1 MAPMNL
7 RNRVNGATS
16 EDNTNETRNNEHQTP
31 LTLETF
37 MRAISNLGQAQQQN
51 VNPLPNGHGKLSEF
65 KRLTPP
71 TFEGAT
77 DPLKAEKWVTEM
89 EKAFLVVR
97 CTDVEKVDYAA
108 YMLQEDAYDW
118 WRMVK
123 CQHEND
129 TEAFTWEMFKNE
141 FFNQYFP
148 KSVRREKER
157 EFSRLEQGN
166 KTVAEYEAS
175 FARLAK
181 FAPDLVAM
189 EESRARRFEEGL
201 RASIRQANRLGGQK
215 SSGGNSKQT
224 FWKGNDRKRNY
235 GGGNENPN
243 QQGKQPKRT
252 CQKCGKEHLG
262 ECRKGTDGCF
272 NSYNNNDQK
281 KTQAR
286 VFAMTKED
294 VETSPTIV
302 TGIMFVYENPAYV
315 LIDSG
320 ATHSFIN
327 PMLVKKLGK
336 SLSILDAPFCVS
348 TPSGKCLEASSILKD
363 CLLLIEGHVL
373 TADLVV
379 LGIHDF
385 DIILGM
391 DWLSKH
397 YATIECHEKE
407 VLFQPSGVPSF
418 RFVGA
423 KSKPRIPIITA
434 MKARRIL
441 NKGCVG
447 YLASLIELPEN
458 GLPANQVPV
467 VQEFIDVFPEYLP
480 GLPPDREIK
489 FSIDLVPGT
498 APISKAPYRMAPSEL
513 KELKVQLQEL
523 MDKGF
528 IRPSFSPWGAP
539 VLFVKKKDGTL
550 RLCIDY
556 RELNKVEALGQL
568 LQSLSGVLHE
578 LLWASSVKLWF
589 MTKTLY

>member
-1 MAPMNL
+1 
-7 RNRVNGATS
+7 
-16 EDNTNETRNNEHQTP
+16 
-31 LTLETF
+31 
-37 MRAISNLGQAQQQN
+37 
-51 VNPLPNGHGKLSEF
+51 
-65 KRLTPP
+65 
-71 TFEGAT
+71 
-77 DPLKAEKWVTEM
+77 M

-123 CQHEND
+123 HQHEND

-157 EFSRLEQGN
+157 EFSKLEQGN
-166 KTVAEYEAS
+166 KTVAEYEAN

-181 FAPDLVAM
+181 FAPDLVAT
-189 EESRARRFEEGL
+189 EETQRLDSD
-201 RASIRQANRLGGQK
+201 QNKNRPGGQK

-235 GGGNENPN
+235 GGGNDNPN

-262 ECRKGTDGCF
+262 E
-272 NSYNNNDQK
+272 S
-281 KTQAR
+281 
-286 VFAMTKED
+286 
-294 VETSPTIV
+294 
-302 TGIMFVYENPAYV
+302 
-315 LIDSG
+315 
-320 ATHSFIN
+320 
-327 PMLVKKLGK
+327 
-336 SLSILDAPFCVS
+336 
-348 TPSGKCLEASSILKD
+348 
-363 CLLLIEGHVL
+363 
-373 TADLVV
+373 
-379 LGIHDF
+379 
-385 DIILGM
+385 
-391 DWLSKH
+391 
-397 YATIECHEKE
+397 
-407 VLFQPSGVPSF
+407 
-418 RFVGA
+418 
-423 KSKPRIPIITA
+423 
-434 MKARRIL
+434 MKARRML

-467 VQEFIDVFPEYLP
+467 VQEFVDVFPEDLP

-498 APISKAPYRMAPSEL
+498 APMSKAPYRMAPSEL

-556 RELNKVEALGQL
+556 CELNKKLFAKFKKCEFWLENVSFLGHIISKEGIAVDPGKIEAIKNWLTLTNVKEVRSFLGLAGYYRRFVKGFSKIASPLTQL
-568 LQSLSGVLHE
+568 TRKN
-578 LLWASSVKLWF
+578 VKFQWSDERERSF
-589 MTKTLY
+589 